1 MNQEKHHTTQK
12 FQVLTSSGESL
23 IKFTYCQ
30 NNRPRPL
37 KISKSKTLYVST
49 DNRTTDT
56 EVHIG
61 CPLKRAPN
69 NQTFL
74 IYPENNKT
82 KFYLSLNHII
92 NSLRFTDENKRNVRK
107 DDFLNVLCSTT
118 KKISLIDIQICLY
131 SLYILIKKPL
141 QKYKDIDDL
150 ISKVR
155 LNQKEFV
162 GALSSS
168 RPHNEIHKPISRDTY
183 KKFKDAFTKTMSENI
198 TEDVPESISTLFF
211 SCIFDEEKDIP
222 KKVREKLKKL
232 TKKNQDISQEILKT
246 LDGTSVIM
254 NDVLTPYPNENESGH
269 MAIIRVPSVEDGKR
283 FKQTLCIAKMKAR
296 IYELEIIQD
305 FNGEHTTLDKHYDLA
320 VKDAKANECPEHLR
334 ILKRIQGQECEK
346 LNAKGGR
353 ACSCSNYLKDK
364 SNIYNMK
371 CLTCGHIHKSFNSY
385 ADLIR

>member
-1 MNQEKHHTTQK
+1 M
-12 FQVLTSSGESL
+12 
-23 IKFTYCQ
+23 
-30 NNRPRPL
+30 
-37 KISKSKTLYVST
+37 
-49 DNRTTDT
+49 
-56 EVHIG
+56 
-61 CPLKRAPN
+61 
-69 NQTFL
+69 
-74 IYPENNKT
+74 
-82 KFYLSLNHII
+82 
-92 NSLRFTDENKRNVRK
+92 RFTDENERNVRK

-141 QKYKDIDDL
+141 QKFKDIDDL

-162 GALSSS
+162 EALSSS
-168 RPHNEIHKPISRDTY
+168 RSHNKIHKPITHDTY
-183 KKFKDAFTKTMSENI
+183 KKFKDAFTKTMSENV
-198 TEDVPESISTLFF
+198 TEDLPESISALFF
-211 SCIFDEEKDIP
+211 LCIFSEEKEIP
-222 KKVREKLKKL
+222 KKVLEKLKKI
-232 TKKNQDISQEILKT
+232 TKKNQDISQEIMKT

-254 NDVLTPYPNENESGH
+254 NDVLTPYPNNENESGH

-283 FKQTLCIAKMKAR
+283 FKQTLCISKMKAR

-320 VKDAKANECPEHLR
+320 VEDAKANECPEHLR
-334 ILKRIQGQECEK
+334 ILKRIQPQECEK

-353 ACSCSNYLKDK
+353 ACSCYKYIRDK

-371 CLTCGHIHKSFNSY
+371 CLNPKCGHIHKSFNSY